1 MFIRSDR
8 AAYLKLSEMVQSSEK
23 VQACRG
29 VGEDLFSFGMVDLDF
44 PRPETKWL
52 SFNAPIYPTRALYS
66 ADELSALAGASRAN
80 LHISYATFTSFCKFA
95 PNFVRGILIVD
106 DLPKAYAII
115 GWRLGRGIG
124 PREPIDTMV
133 GVQGQSTFDASSIL
147 LASSLTGSRDVFGE
161 CLEPLRGRRDF
172 IISELN
178 KTDRSDCLIPVGAVY
193 AFPCCVKTF
202 GFKMPNGT
210 EITSYAEFCP
220 YLLKAAVAVVPS
232 HAFGLS
238 GHFRLSYAYAM
249 AELKQSCAR
258 ITKAVAAL
266 SQRIIECH

>member
-1 MFIRSDR
+1 
-8 AAYLKLSEMVQSSEK
+8 
-23 VQACRG
+23 
-29 VGEDLFSFGMVDLDF
+29 
-44 PRPETKWL
+44 
-52 SFNAPIYPTRALYS
+52 
-66 ADELSALAGASRAN
+66 
-80 LHISYATFTSFCKFA
+80 
-95 PNFVRGILIVD
+95 
-106 DLPKAYAII
+106 LPKAYAII

-147 LASSLTGSRDVFGE
+147 LASALTGSRDVFGE
-161 CLEPLRGRRDF
+161 CLEPLKGRRDF